1 MKPSEL
7 KQNLKQLKFDECKYY
22 EIQTFL
28 YSNRTPL
35 KAIVK
40 INLIDKCLLLHL
52 DGGMI
57 VEC

>member
-1 MKPSEL
+1 MKPSEIKL
-7 KQNLKQLKFDECKYY
+7 CLKQLKFDECKYC

-28 YSNRTPL
+28 YSNHTPL

-40 INLIDKCLLLHL
+40 IDMIGNCLLLHL